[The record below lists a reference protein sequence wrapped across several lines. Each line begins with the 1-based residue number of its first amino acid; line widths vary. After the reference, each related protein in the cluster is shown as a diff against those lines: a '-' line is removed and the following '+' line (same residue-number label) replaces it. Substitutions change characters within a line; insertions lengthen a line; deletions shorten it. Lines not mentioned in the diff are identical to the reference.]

1 MLATSLASSIYQTGT
16 GLSCA
21 QNTPLLQTV
30 AIATPQA
37 IEIIQEY
44 NLSRTTTI
52 SELSE
57 AQSELSVLSALLPT
71 TSRVSSPRSCMFVS
85 QIYVC
90 SCACCSS
97 PSACTKVLWVLT
109 VRKRS
114 LISLLPVQA
123 SLPENYHNPA
133 VCVCACVCC
142 CCCCCCNDGYHQTP
156 QGKFQTRIAKFSTTK
171 QIPARDCKIQS
182 RIAKF
187 NATKQISARDC
198 KTKSRIAKFSAT
210 KQIPARDCKIQS
222 RIAKFSTTKQIPAR
236 DCKIQSRRAK
246 FSTTTKVPARD
257 CKTTKSNRE

>member
-123 SLPENYHNPA
+123 SLPEGYHNPA
-133 VCVCACVCC
+133 VCVCVCVLLLLLLLLQRRLSSDSTRQIPIA
-142 CCCCCCNDGYHQTP
+142 NSKVQYHKANS
-156 QGKFQTRIAKFSTTK
+156 GTRLQNPIANSKVQCHKANFSTRLQNQIANSKVQCHKANSSTRLQNPIQNSKVQYHKTNSSTRLQNPIAKSKVQYHNESSST
-171 QIPARDCKIQS
+171 
-182 RIAKF
+182 
-187 NATKQISARDC
+187 
-198 KTKSRIAKFSAT
+198 
-210 KQIPARDCKIQS
+210 
-222 RIAKFSTTKQIPAR
+222 
-236 DCKIQSRRAK
+236 
-246 FSTTTKVPARD
+246 
-257 CKTTKSNRE
+257 